1 MNQLSF
7 VLTKS
12 FSIFFTIIQVF
23 LLVQI
28 FVDMFSVTLLK
39 KPLRFVLDPIL
50 NPVRVLLSHSS
61 FFTAITDLS
70 PIIAFLI
77 LSYLQ
82 QWLIIPM

>member
-1 MNQLSF
+1 MPISLL
-7 VLTKS
+7 LTKS
-12 FSIFFTIIQVF
+12 FSIFFTILQVF
-23 LLVQI
+23 LLIQI
-28 FVDMFSVTLLK
+28 FVDMFSVSFIK

-50 NPVRVLLSHSS
+50 NPVRILLSHSS

-82 QWLIIPM
+82 QLIGG

>member
-1 MNQLSF
+1 MMPISLL
-7 VLTKS
+7 LTKS
-12 FSIFFTIIQVF
+12 FSIFFTILQVF
-23 LLVQI
+23 LLIQI
-28 FVDMFSVTLLK
+28 FVDMFSVSFIK

-50 NPVRVLLSHSS
+50 NPVRILLSHSS

-82 QWLIIPM
+82 QLIGG